1 MNSPR
6 PFVVL
11 PFPQRGQE
19 FVSIQETTEPTN
31 GRTMRANARPVAK
44 RNRHESAA
52 RYFQNIHGLVNRG
65 RHDAPEFVACASGR
79 GVPVD
84 QMVR

>member
-1 MNSPR
+1 MNRPR

-19 FVSIQETTEPTN
+19 FVSIRETTKPTN
-31 GRTMRANARPVAK
+31 GRIRANARPVAK

-52 RYFQNIHGLVNRG
+52 RYFQDIHGLVNRG
-65 RHDAPEFVACASGR
+65 RHDAPQFVACASGR

>member
-1 MNSPR
+1 MSPR

-19 FVSIQETTEPTN
+19 FVSTRETTKPTN
-31 GRTMRANARPVAK
+31 GRMLRADARPVAK

-52 RYFQNIHGLVNRG
+52 RYFQSSHGLVNRG
-65 RHDAPEFVACASGR
+65 RHDAPGFVACASGR

>member
-19 FVSIQETTEPTN
+19 FVSIRETTKPTN
-31 GRTMRANARPVAK
+31 GRTMRASARQMAK
-44 RNRHESAA
+44 RDRHESAA

-65 RHDAPEFVACASGR
+65 RHHAPQFVACATGR

-84 QMVR
+84 QTVR

>member
-1 MNSPR
+1 MNRPR

-19 FVSIQETTEPTN
+19 FVSTRETTRPTN
-31 GRTMRANARPVAK
+31 GPTTRASVRPVAK
-44 RNRHESAA
+44 GGKHDNVA
-52 RYFQNIHGLVNRG
+52 RFFQDIHGLVNRG
-65 RHDAPEFVACASGR
+65 RHTAPQFVACASGR

>member
-1 MNSPR
+1 MNRR

-19 FVSIQETTEPTN
+19 FVSIRETTRPTN
-31 GRTMRANARPVAK
+31 GQIVRAEARPMVRRA
-44 RNRHESAA
+44 RRESTV
-52 RYFQNIHGLVNRG
+52 RFFQDIHGFVHNG
-65 RHDAPEFVACASGR
+65 KPDAPQLVACAHGR
-79 GVPVD
+79 GVGAD

>member
-1 MNSPR
+1 MNRPR

-19 FVSIQETTEPTN
+19 FVSTRETRPTN
-31 GRTMRANARPVAK
+31 GRTVPAGARLGGK
-44 RNRHESAA
+44 RGKHDTAA
-52 RYFQNIHGLVNRG
+52 RFFQDVHGLVNRG
-65 RHDAPEFVACASGR
+65 RHNAPEFVACASGR

-84 QMVR
+84 QTVR

>member
-1 MNSPR
+1 MNRPR

-19 FVSIQETTEPTN
+19 FVSTRETTRPTN
-31 GRTMRANARPVAK
+31 GPTLRASARPGPRRGK
-44 RNRHESAA
+44 QDSAE
-52 RYFQNIHGLVNRG
+52 RFFQDIHGLVNRC
-65 RHDAPEFVACASGR
+65 RHTAPQFVACASGR
-79 GVPVD
+79 GVPVA